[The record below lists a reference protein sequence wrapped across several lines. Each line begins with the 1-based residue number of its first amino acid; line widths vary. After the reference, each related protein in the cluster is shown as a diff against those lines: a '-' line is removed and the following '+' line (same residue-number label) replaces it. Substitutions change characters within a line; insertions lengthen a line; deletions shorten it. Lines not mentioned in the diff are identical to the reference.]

1 MDIKGQRVVVIGG
14 TSGIG
19 HATARAAAARGAEV
33 VVVSA
38 RQQSVQRALEDLP
51 AGTTTGYA
59 VDVRDPAALD
69 AAFDRIGTFDHL
81 VYTSGEPLT
90 LAPIAQLDLDTA
102 RRYFEIRYFGVL
114 AAVRAA
120 APRVSSHGSV
130 TLTGGSAGPRPQP
143 GWAVAAGICGAMEA
157 LTRELALELA
167 PVRVNLVRPGVVES
181 PLWSAMGQTDR
192 DALYQAIAASAP
204 VGHVG
209 RVDEI
214 ALAYVYCMEQT
225 NATGAIVPVD
235 GGSVLV

>member
-1 MDIKGQRVVVIGG
+1 MDITGQRVVVVGG

-19 HATARAAAARGAEV
+19 HATARAAASRGARV

-38 RQQSVQRALEDLP
+38 RQASVERALAELP
-51 AGTTTGYA
+51 ADATGHA
-59 VDVRDPAALD
+59 VDVRDPAAL
-69 AAFDRIGTFDHL
+69 AATFDRIGAFDHL
-81 VYTSGEPLT
+81 VYTSGEPLA
-90 LAPIAQLDLDTA
+90 LAPVAELDLATA
-102 RRYFEIRYFGVL
+102 RSFFEIRYFGVL

-120 APRVSSHGSV
+120 LPHLAPTGSV

-143 GWAVAAGICGAMEA
+143 GWAVTASICGAMEA

-181 PLWSAMGQTDR
+181 PLWSDLAAADR
-192 DALYQAIAASAP
+192 DALYRATAAAAP

-214 ALAYVYCMEQT
+214 AQAFVYCMEQT
-225 NATGAIVPVD
+225 YATGAIVAVD